1 MLRDEI
7 EELKGSVENMKK
19 EVKEETLATEMLREI
34 KAQSKRKDIII
45 IILIGVILA
54 MIIGFFIYEN
64 QFEVVADT
72 ETTTVDGGE
81 NGIATYL
88 ENSESGDII
97 YGEDNQN

>member
-1 MLRDEI
+1 ME
-7 EELKGSVENMKK
+7 K
-19 EVKEETLATEMLREI
+19 ETLATEMLREI

-64 QFEVVADT
+64 SYEVVADT